1 MATNLLL
8 SSAAQ
13 LLALINEQNSTSL
26 TASDITFGNP
36 SVHSGAN
43 PGDTDVVVSS
53 APNSGYTGT
62 VTVNYNRLDLAG
74 FSIYGD
80 AEVFV
85 PEGATVADIVAA
97 FNALYDANLDI
108 SDYDEAASA
117 PVPDDDG
124 ENFTLV
130 ADANSLAYKGQI
142 VIVVRL
148 ATVALSTVITTTNL
162 DGLEFPPA

>member
-8 SSAAQ
+8 TSAAQ
-13 LLALINEQNSTSL
+13 LLALINEENSTTL
-26 TASDITFGNP
+26 TESDVTFGLP
-36 SVHSGAN
+36 SAHGGAN
-43 PGDTDVVVSS
+43 PGDTDVVVS
-53 APNSGYTGT
+53 AAANSGYTGT

-74 FSIYGD
+74 FSIYGA

-97 FNALYDANLDI
+97 FNALYEANLGVD
-108 SDYDEAASA
+108 DYDEAASA

-130 ADANSLAYKGQI
+130 ADANSLAYSGQI

-148 ATVALSTVITTTNL
+148 ATVALSSVITTTNL